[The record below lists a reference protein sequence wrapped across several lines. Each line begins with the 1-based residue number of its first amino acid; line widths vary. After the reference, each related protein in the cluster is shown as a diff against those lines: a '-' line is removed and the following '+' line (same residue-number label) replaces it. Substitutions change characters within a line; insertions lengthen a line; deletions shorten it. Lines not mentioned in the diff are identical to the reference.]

1 MVEDEAVEDETVE
14 DEAVDGEAIE
24 VDAAEHDTENTVEL
38 TVNPEAEF
46 IPNSNGVVAGIQ
58 DKNAV
63 KCTQTRQLINS
74 K

>member
-1 MVEDEAVEDETVE
+1 MVEDEVVEDEAVN
-14 DEAVDGEAIE
+14 GEAIE
-24 VDAAEHDTENTVEL
+24 VNAAEHDTENTVEL
-38 TVNPEAEF
+38 TVNPEVEF
-46 IPNSNGVVAGIQ
+46 IPNIDGVVAGTQ

>member
-1 MVEDEAVEDETVE
+1 MVEDETVE
-14 DEAVDGEAIE
+14 DEAVDDEAVE
-24 VDAAEHDTENTVEL
+24 VDTAERDTKNTVEL

-46 IPNSNGVVAGIQ
+46 IPNSDDVVAGKQ

-63 KCTQTRQLINS
+63 KYTQTRQLMYS